1 MKLGIIIYSSDPET
15 VWNAMRLGLL
25 ALSCG
30 DEVNIFLLA
39 RGVESDSINSEKF
52 PVADKMEEFVKGGG
66 EILSC
71 GTCLSLRDRVV
82 SPLCQTGTMGTLY
95 DMISSS
101 DKVISL

>member
-1 MKLGIIIYSSDPET
+1 MKLGIIIYSVDPET

-39 RGVESDSINSEKF
+39 QGVENDAVNTEKF
-52 PVADKMEEFVKGGG
+52 PVVDKMEEFVKGGG
-66 EILSC
+66 KILSC
-71 GTCLSLRDRVV
+71 GTCLSLRDRSL

-95 DMISSS
+95 DMISGS
-101 DKVISL
+101 DKIISI